1 MAPINGQLAADFM
14 MTEPNPTARKFVL
27 APLPGPEIYEGVE
40 KLGFEADPQ
49 SWVSAQST
57 IFEELCAKHKAAG
70 KFDTIIE
77 VGIHKGVSTRKWAYG
92 LDPFGETGKI
102 YAVDTWLQAA
112 DAYMNAT
119 NDWKMV
125 YQNGH
130 PMTYWTFLMNVKAT
144 QQEKQIVPIILPS
157 FQAHLVLK
165 AHKIKA
171 QIISVDGDHTH
182 EGAYRDIKDFWP
194 LLEVGGSML
203 LDDLRLYPTVYSA
216 CLQFVGENNLWDCFE
231 PIKDGEFG
239 LFTKRH
245 D

>member
-1 MAPINGQLAADFM
+1 M

-40 KLGFEADPQ
+40 LRGFEADPQ

-57 IFEELCAKHKAAG
+57 IFEELCAKHKEAG

-77 VGIHKGVSTRKWAYG
+77 IGTHKGVSARKWAYG
-92 LDPFGETGKI
+92 LDPEGNSGKVYCI
-102 YAVDTWLQAA
+102 DPFSQAA

-125 YQNGH
+125 NWHGMN
-130 PMTYWTFLMNVKAT
+130 MTYFTFLMNVKAT
-144 QQEKQIVPIILPS
+144 QQEKQIVPLVLPS
-157 FQAHLVLK
+157 SEGHLVLK
-165 AHKIKA
+165 AHGIKA
-171 QIISVDGDHTH
+171 QIIYVDGSHTH
-182 EGAYRDIKDFWP
+182 RACYQDIADYWP

-203 LDDLRLYPTVYSA
+203 VDDLKLYPSCYSA
-216 CLQFVGENNLWDCFE
+216 CIAFVGENNLWDCFE

-239 LFTKRH
+239 LFSKKRE
-245 D
+245 